1 MSPVLSRFHDD
12 ERDGQEK
19 KHKIK
24 TSLSPGNMKGINR
37 QFSEGLPLFKK
48 HLYAHKLWRWTIL
61 YIYKMYVPCLWVFD
75 IFILNMKGLSTYYE
89 HQADIDQWLFF

>member
-48 HLYAHKLWRWTIL
+48 HLYAHKL
-61 YIYKMYVPCLWVFD
+61 
-75 IFILNMKGLSTYYE
+75 
-89 HQADIDQWLFF
+89 